1 MLGSERLWRSDGGAG
16 ADAWIVML
24 MREWL
29 GAKKGWG
36 RRCLGLSHYVLW
48 TVEVE
53 HNSVTEI

>member
-1 MLGSERLWRSDGGAG
+1 MEMAMSRETGTSGAG
-16 ADAWIVML
+16 AEAWIAML

-36 RRCLGLSHYVLW
+36 RRCLGLSHYVLK

-53 HNSVTEI
+53 HNSVTDI